1 MTYDEA
7 VRYIRETAAFG
18 TRLGLDNIT
27 ALMSLLGNPQDRLK
41 IIHIAGTNGKGS
53 VAACLLSILETSGYR
68 TGFYTSPELVRFSE
82 RIRIGQEEIRENDT
96 AFYATKV
103 REAAEYMSEHAMGSP
118 SEFELVLAMAFCYF
132 SDRAVDAV
140 ILETGLG
147 GRLDAT
153 NVISSSLLSVI
164 TKISFDHMQYL
175 GDTLP
180 LIAGE
185 KAAIIKPGG
194 RVLVYPAEKDIMDVF
209 EGECRNK
216 NAELITAELPEASEA
231 SLSEGQT
238 FILKGVTYRTV
249 MRGLYETDNASLAI
263 QAAGLLRKDLPFI
276 SESSISLGIEKA
288 VWPGRFEILEKDPFI
303 IADGAHNA
311 DGAKALAE
319 SLERYFGNKRLTF
332 CMGILRDKQYREML
346 SLLLPFAAKVIAC
359 KVDNPRS
366 LSAGELTEAIEAVS
380 PGIDII
386 PAAGTEEA
394 CVAIKKLRHETA
406 ATVICGSLYLVGPM
420 REEIL
425 KP

>member
-103 REAAEYMSEHAMGSP
+103 REAAEYMAENDMGNP

-185 KAAIIKPGG
+185 N
-194 RVLVYPAEKDIMDVF
+194 VF

-249 MRGLYETDNASLAI
+249 MRGLYETDNAALAI
-263 QAAGLLRKDLPFI
+263 QAAELLRKDLPFI

-319 SLERYFGNKRLTF
+319 SLERYS
-332 CMGILRDKQYREML
+332 GIHA
-346 SLLLPFAAKVIAC
+346 LPFV
-359 KVDNPRS
+359 
-366 LSAGELTEAIEAVS
+366 
-380 PGIDII
+380 
-386 PAAGTEEA
+386 
-394 CVAIKKLRHETA
+394 
-406 ATVICGSLYLVGPM
+406 
-420 REEIL
+420 
-425 KP
+425 